1 MSLLIYYKN
10 RIKTMALGSKHKVEP
25 NFSMSSMTDIV
36 FLLLIFFMLTTN
48 FITPSGL
55 QVNLPASES
64 TVVEMQK
71 VSITITENLEYYVNN
86 KRVSKANVR
95 SELRGALQEGKG
107 VVAIHIDKSVPTEH
121 LVYVAGIA
129 NALEA
134 KVSVVARPE
143 Q

>member
-1 MSLLIYYKN
+1 
-10 RIKTMALGSKHKVEP
+10 
-25 NFSMSSMTDIV
+25 MSSMTDIV

-55 QVNLPASES
+55 QVNLPASEA

-71 VSITITENLEYYVNN
+71 VSITITEDLDYYVNN
-86 KRVSKANVR
+86 KRVSRANIK
-95 SELRGALQEGKG
+95 SELRSALQEGKG
-107 VVAIHIDKSVPTEH
+107 VVAIHVDKSVPTEH

-129 NALEA
+129 NTLEA